1 LNDEIKKKLEKEK
14 KILESP
20 ELTYQTRGLNHEYEI
35 IL

>member
-1 LNDEIKKKLEKEK
+1 MMKLKKIRKIDKKK
-14 KILESP
+14 LESP

>member
-1 LNDEIKKKLEKEK
+1 MMKLKNKLEKEK
-14 KILESP
+14 KKLESP